1 MLYYITGPGA
11 DQDPVGRFRI
21 DHNTGFVRV
30 YSILDREEIAFYRV
44 SVLSNPLYKEPL
56 VTK

>member
-21 DHNTGFVRV
+21 DHSTGCLRV

-44 SVLSNPLYKEPL
+44 RVKSSL
-56 VTK
+56 

>member
-21 DHNTGFVRV
+21 DHSTGCLRV

-44 SVLSNPLYKEPL
+44 RVLSNPLYKEP
-56 VTK
+56 